1 MNGFRARSG
10 QTSHIFQ
17 SAGAADINLA
27 RIQTRSPDRTSVV
40 TSRFNRIFDLYL
52 SSEIPFKYYGACLL
66 CYAKL
71 EVSLYIVWFR
81 RPMKH

>member
-1 MNGFRARSG
+1 MALEPEADKH
-10 QTSHIFQ
+10 HISFKAQ
-17 SAGAADINLA
+17 ALRISIWHGSKPEVLTALVLSLAG
-27 RIQTRSPDRTSVV
+27 S
-40 TSRFNRIFDLYL
+40 NRIFDLYL